1 MNRSTTR
8 TTVLAGLAIF
18 LLAPIANGQSRPSL
32 RVNVPFG
39 FKAAGKDLPAG
50 TYLFGKDN
58 NGSISL
64 SSADRVINL
73 RMPVI
78 TSLAR
83 SSAGDD
89 HLLAFDK
96 VGDARVL
103 SEVWLP
109 GQDGVLVHSEPGE
122 HKHELV
128 RLVAKSK

>member
-1 MNRSTTR
+1 M
-8 TTVLAGLAIF
+8 LAGLAVF

-50 TYLFGKDN
+50 TYLFGKNN
-58 NGSISL
+58 NGLISL
-64 SSADRVINL
+64 SSTDRAINL
-73 RMPVI
+73 RMAVI

-89 HLLAFDK
+89 HLVAFDK
-96 VGDARVL
+96 VGEERIL

-109 GQDGVLVHSEPGE
+109 GQDGALVHSEPGD